1 MKKIFILIL
10 ISVTLQFL
18 SPIGISFSET
28 LEEAWKIGLETD
40 HLLKA
45 AGQDTISQQAKLD
58 AAKGQRLPTVN
69 IGAGYTILDNEPAAF
84 AQTIQFT
91 TADNTSLA
99 YQAMVSL
106 PLYTHFQISS
116 AIDAALANLS
126 AGKFAEEAARQKV
139 KLKIA
144 EAYVA
149 ILLGIQQTDVA
160 ISHEQSLAAH
170 LVDVK
175 NLYDEG
181 MVPVNDLLAAKVA
194 LANARQLTL
203 KTRNRL
209 DIAQS
214 AYNRLLNRPL
224 DYKVQISTIP
234 LLFPEIDLAVTS
246 QDALKKRPE
255 LDALTEQIAALKW
268 QAKSTKAE
276 SGPKVM
282 LKSGYDYR
290 ENSHQ
295 LHEGV
300 WQATVMASWDIF
312 DGNVARNRS
321 LALKAQSRALN
332 EQRQEMETLILL
344 QVRQAWLD
352 MGESRKRIEVTKE
365 TLDQAEENLQVT
377 RNRYKEG
384 IGTNTEV
391 LDAETLRTIN
401 YVNYDKAGND
411 AVLAVIRLHYATGS
425 L

>member
-1 MKKIFILIL
+1 MRKNFILI
-10 ISVTLQFL
+10 IVVIAFQFL
-18 SPIGISFSET
+18 SPIGISFGET
-28 LEEAWKIGLETD
+28 LEDAWKIGLKSD

-45 AGQDTISQQAKLD
+45 AGQDIVSRQAELN
-58 AAKGQRLPTVN
+58 AAKGRRLPTLN
-69 IGAGYTILDNEPAAF
+69 IGGGYTFLDNEPGAYAE
-84 AQTIQFT
+84 TIQFT
-91 TADNTSLA
+91 TADDTSLT

-116 AIDAALANLS
+116 SIDAAIAGLS
-126 AGKFAEEAARQKV
+126 AGKFAELATRQKV

-160 ISHEQSLAAH
+160 LSHEQSLTAH
-170 LVDVK
+170 AIDVK
-175 NLYDEG
+175 NLHDEG
-181 MVPVNDLLAAKVA
+181 MVPVNDLLAAEVA

-214 AYNRLLNRPL
+214 SYNRLLNRPL
-224 DYKVQISTIP
+224 DYKFEIVKIP
-234 LLFPEIDLAVTS
+234 LFFPEIDLVATS
-246 QDALKKRPE
+246 QEALNQRPE
-255 LDALTEQIAALKW
+255 LAALSEQVESLKW

-282 LKSGYDYR
+282 LKSGYDYQ

-312 DGNVARNRS
+312 DGNVAKNRG
-321 LALKAQSRALN
+321 LALEAQSRSLI
-332 EQRQEMETLILL
+332 EQRQELETLIRL

-352 MGESRKRIEVTKE
+352 MEESRKRIEVTKK
-365 TLDQAEENLQVT
+365 TLNQAEENLQVT

-391 LDAETLRTIN
+391 LDAETLRAVN
-401 YVNYDKAGND
+401 FVNYDKANND

>member
-1 MKKIFILIL
+1 MKKIFILI
-10 ISVTLQFL
+10 IICAALQFL
-18 SPIGISFSET
+18 SPLGISFGET
-28 LEEAWKIGLETD
+28 LEEAWKIGLQTD

-45 AGQDTISQQAKLD
+45 TEQDTISRQATLN
-58 AAKGQRLPTVN
+58 AAKGRRLPTLN

-91 TADNTSLA
+91 TADDQSLT
-99 YQAMVSL
+99 YQAMFSL

-116 AIDAALANLS
+116 AIDAATANLS
-126 AGKFAEEAARQKV
+126 AGKFAEQAARQKV

-144 EAYVA
+144 EAYIA

-170 LVDVK
+170 ASDVK
-175 NLYDEG
+175 NLHDEG

-203 KTRNRL
+203 KTQNRL

-234 LLFPEIDLAVTS
+234 LLFPAIDLTVLS
-246 QDALKKRPE
+246 RDALKKRPE
-255 LDALTEQIAALKW
+255 LAALAEQIEALKW

-276 SGPKVM
+276 SGPKVTLM
-282 LKSGYDYR
+282 SGYDYQ

-300 WQATVMASWDIF
+300 WQTMVLASWDIF
-312 DGNVARNRS
+312 DGNVAKNKSLALEAQSRS
-321 LALKAQSRALN
+321 LA
-332 EQRQEMETLILL
+332 EQRQEMGTLIQL

-352 MGESRKRIEVTKE
+352 LDESRKRIEVTKE
-365 TLDQAEENLQVT
+365 TLEQAEENLQVT

-411 AVLAVIRLHYATGS
+411 AVLAIIRLHYATGS

>member
-1 MKKIFILIL
+1 
-10 ISVTLQFL
+10 
-18 SPIGISFSET
+18 
-28 LEEAWKIGLETD
+28 
-40 HLLKA
+40 
-45 AGQDTISQQAKLD
+45 
-58 AAKGQRLPTVN
+58 
-69 IGAGYTILDNEPAAF
+69 
-84 AQTIQFT
+84 
-91 TADNTSLA
+91 
-99 YQAMVSL
+99 MVSL

>member
-1 MKKIFILIL
+1 MKKIFILII
-10 ISVTLQFL
+10 ISIALPFL
-18 SPIGISFSET
+18 SPIGISFGET
-28 LEEAWKIGLETD
+28 LEKAWEIGLETD

-45 AGQDTISQQAKLD
+45 AGQNTISRQAELN
-58 AAKGQRLPTVN
+58 AAKGRRLPTLN

-91 TADNTSLA
+91 TADNNSLT

-126 AGKFAEEAARQKV
+126 AGKFAEQAARQKV

-149 ILLGIQQTDVA
+149 VLLGIQQTNVA

-170 LVDVK
+170 ATDVK
-175 NLYDEG
+175 NLHDEG
-181 MVPVNDLLAAKVA
+181 MVPVNDLLAARVA

-224 DYKVQISTIP
+224 NYKVQIATIP
-234 LLFPEIDLAVTS
+234 LLFPEINLAVTS

-255 LDALTEQIAALKW
+255 LAVLAEQVESLKW

-276 SGPKVM
+276 NGPKVM
-282 LKSGYDYR
+282 LKSGYDFR

-312 DGNVARNRS
+312 DGNVAKNRS
-321 LALKAQSRALN
+321 LALEAQSRSLA
-332 EQRQEMETLILL
+332 EQRQELETLILL

-352 MGESRKRIEVTKE
+352 MEESRKRIEVTKE

-391 LDAETLRTIN
+391 LDAETLRTVN

>member
-1 MKKIFILIL
+1 MKKIFILI
-10 ISVTLQFL
+10 ISCAALQFL
-18 SPIGISFSET
+18 SPIGISFGET

-45 AGQDTISQQAKLD
+45 TEQDTISRQATLN
-58 AAKGQRLPTVN
+58 AAKGRRLPTLN

-91 TADNTSLA
+91 TADDQSLT

-116 AIDAALANLS
+116 AIDAATANLS
-126 AGKFAEEAARQKV
+126 AGKFAEQAARQKV

-149 ILLGIQQTDVA
+149 ILLGIQQTDVT

-170 LVDVK
+170 LADVQ
-175 NLYDEG
+175 NLHNEG
-181 MVPVNDLLAAKVA
+181 MVPLNDLLAAKVA
-194 LANARQLTL
+194 LTNARQLTL
-203 KTRNRL
+203 QTQNRL

-224 DYKVQISTIP
+224 DYDVKISAIP
-234 LLFPEIDLAVTS
+234 LIFPEIDLTILNG
-246 QDALKKRPE
+246 DALKKRPE
-255 LDALTEQIAALKW
+255 LAALAEQIETLKW
-268 QAKSTKAE
+268 QAKSAKAE
-276 SGPKVM
+276 NGPKVILM
-282 LKSGYDYR
+282 SGYDYQ

-300 WQATVMASWDIF
+300 WQATVMASWNIF
-312 DGNVARNRS
+312 DGNVAKNKS
-321 LALKAQSRALN
+321 LALQAQSRSRA
-332 EQRQEMETLILL
+332 EQFQEMENLIRL

-352 MGESRKRIEVTKE
+352 MKESRKRIEVTKE
-365 TLDQAEENLQVT
+365 TLNQAEENLQVT

-384 IGTNTEV
+384 IGTSTEV